1 MCAIDMPT
9 CRYNFVEVVRYYTH
23 HTCKFYIVLE
33 HICLSATP
41 ELERFL
47 NLFVCQVCFVDW
59 LAFLRLIL
67 WSPVELAPWGIP
79 FHPFSLWGGAC
90 AIPPSGKQALFTAL
104 NALPSL
110 GRTQHRKRS
119 RNIESNKLRKNSLW
133 SICIQL
139 HPFAMLLWLLTSDF
153 NAPCDFTTHGLS
165 CVKFCFW
172 HGGTPALPGLF
183 GCFGF
188 SPEQSNSTTCTSP
201 NSSPLPT
208 SIPNTL
214 W

>member
-153 NAPCDFTTHGLS
+153 QCSVWFYDTWSKLCQVLFLAWRHDRTSRT
-165 CVKFCFW
+165 FW
-172 HGGTPALPGLF
+172 MLWV
-183 GCFGF
+183 F
-188 SPEQSNSTTCTSP
+188 SGAVQFDNMY
-201 NSSPLPT
+201 LAK
-208 SIPNTL
+208 L
-214 W
+214 